1 MGIFFLEGGDPS
13 EAFHCYD
20 DYWVNDNGVI
30 KWHNKESHQKR
41 KAQKPQIK
49 KELMHIAWHPSRWWD
64 WCMSEDE
71 KRETEKIMDIN
82 MYFFV
87 SDDQI
92 QKIDPRLGLRM

>member
-1 MGIFFLEGGDPS
+1 MGIFFFLEGGDPS

-20 DYWVNDNGVI
+20 DYWVI

-49 KELMHIAWHPSRWWD
+49 KELMHIAWHPSRWRD